1 MLVFF
6 QFGFQTDWFTMS
18 QLPEYQTPLQ
28 LQSLKRKKPPLTLLP
43 PLARNVLLTPG
54 QLTSEI
60 LDEQG
65 TEPPTRQ
72 MSQLQIQD
80 IAPPNPLPC
89 RRPPGCW
96 AQSTQLASTPT
107 WGQIKSL
114 CHQAQKKVSLQGS
127 SVSPEKVF
135 IAMLALLSCQVS
147 TSPIPTKYWVFLPGP
162 PTFQVVTWN
171 SDSI

>member
-1 MLVFF
+1 
-6 QFGFQTDWFTMS
+6 MS

-60 LDEQG
+60 PDEQG
-65 TEPPTRQ
+65 WEPQTRQ
-72 MSQLQIQD
+72 MSQLHIWD
-80 IAPPNPLPC
+80 IAPPNSLPR
-89 RRPPGCW
+89 RRPPGRPV
-96 AQSTQLASTPT
+96 QSTQLASVPT
-107 WGQIKSL
+107 WGQIKGL
-114 CHQAQKKVSLQGS
+114 CHQAQGIVSLQGS

-147 TSPIPTKYWVFLPGP
+147 ASP
-162 PTFQVVTWN
+162 FQPN
-171 SDSI
+171 IGRFS